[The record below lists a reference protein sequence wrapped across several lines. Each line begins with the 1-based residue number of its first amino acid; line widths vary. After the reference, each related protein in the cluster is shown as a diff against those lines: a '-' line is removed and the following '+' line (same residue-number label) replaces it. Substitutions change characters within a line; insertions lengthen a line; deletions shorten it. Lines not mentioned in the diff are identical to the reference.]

1 MKPRDLLKL
10 NFAPS
15 ILIYGPAGTG
25 KTALISQ
32 AKNCYIFDFDNG
44 MRTAATLKDK
54 FFNLRQEVEFDS
66 YVEDTPTKPV
76 KWIKVI
82 SKIQAFAEQ
91 SHAGTLKYDT
101 LSIDSLNGAAKVI
114 KLHVMSLSGDS
125 MRVPQI
131 QHWGAMITEMERM
144 LTIMRSVKC
153 LKLVTAHE
161 MIIEDKD
168 GHRFMPKSMTRP
180 HSLND
185 LMWLFDEVIYTKVKQ
200 AGMNNTDYFVTGR
213 STSQVKCRTRSGF
226 NKDVKHNEIGLEGIL
241 NMFQYNYKKG

>member
-1 MKPRDLLKL
+1 MKPKDLLKL

-54 FFNLRQEVEFDS
+54 FFNLRQNVEFDT
-66 YVEDTPTKPV
+66 YVEETPTEPKQ
-76 KWIKVI
+76 WIKVI
-82 SKIQAFAEQ
+82 EKLQLFATQ

-101 LSIDSLNGAAKVI
+101 IAIDSLTGAAKVI
-114 KLHVMSLSGDS
+114 KLHVMKLSGDS

-131 QHWGAMITEMERM
+131 QHWGMMITEMERM
-144 LTIMRSVKC
+144 LTIIRSIKC
-153 LKLVTAHE
+153 LKLITAHE
-161 MIIEDKD
+161 MIIENKD
-168 GHRFMPKSMTRP
+168 TLRFMPKSMTRP

-185 LMWLFDEVIYTKVKQ
+185 LMWLFDEVIYTKVKDK
-200 AGMNNTDYFVTGR
+200 GLSTDYIVTGK

-226 NKDVKHNEIGLEGIL
+226 NKDVIHNEIGLDGIL
-241 NMFQYNYKKG
+241 KMFQYNYKKV